1 MFTMSRN
8 TFLSCRM
15 SLPGDELRHLRITA
29 VPDCRPVNQNAIKR
43 LNETETGHR
52 LRRPCPAAEQL
63 LGTHTRF
70 SAPVRHLRELATL
83 SARVAQRFQLTDAK
97 GV

>member
-1 MFTMSRN
+1 
-8 TFLSCRM
+8 M

-29 VPDCRPVNQNAIKR
+29 VPDCRPVNHNAIKR

-63 LGTHTRF
+63 FGTHLDRPFQRSGQT
-70 SAPVRHLRELATL
+70 P
-83 SARVAQRFQLTDAK
+83 ARVSNLEREGRAAVSIGGR
-97 GV
+97 